1 MKIAALVF
9 KEVRE
14 LLTPATILPAI
25 FMMLIFAGMG
35 GMIGGMEKKAMEK
48 PNVEIITHDNESY
61 ASFYTSILKKY
72 CNEGKENI
80 AVIEIPSNFSS
91 LIKEGKK
98 AEIHIKWLLK
108 GTGIAESASITAVR
122 KAIEIANNELVAKIV
137 EEKKIN
143 ASIIFSPVEY
153 DEYTIIKNREVA
165 AAPEKIISFF
175 SSQSM
180 SIPIVIMIMI
190 VTSGGIVISSM
201 GMEKENKTLE
211 TLLTLPIKRS
221 YIVTGKIIGATIVG
235 AIIAFLYMLG
245 LRYYI
250 SSFGMQ
256 EKLAGFNLNGM
267 DYALISIS
275 LFFSL
280 LAGLSL
286 CLVIGSFAK
295 NYKSAQILSLPVSIL
310 AIIPMF
316 ILMFQDFSSMS
327 TPLKAIIFSIPFS
340 HPMMAPSLLLL
351 DEYSLV
357 VYGIVYSAIFS
368 IICILIATWIFKT
381 DLLITGRIRK

>member
-1 MKIAALVF
+1 MKIAALIF

-35 GMIGGMEKKAMEK
+35 NMVGSMEKKAMEK
-48 PNVEIITHDNESY
+48 PNVEIITNDNESY
-61 ASFYTSILKKY
+61 ASFYASVLKKY
-72 CNEGKENI
+72 CNEGKEKI

-98 AEIHIKWLLK
+98 AEIHIKWFLK

-256 EKLAGFNLNGM
+256 EKLAGFNLNGI

-368 IICILIATWIFKT
+368 IICILVATWIFKT

>member
-1 MKIAALVF
+1 
-9 KEVRE
+9 
-14 LLTPATILPAI
+14 
-25 FMMLIFAGMG
+25 
-35 GMIGGMEKKAMEK
+35 
-48 PNVEIITHDNESY
+48 
-61 ASFYTSILKKY
+61 
-72 CNEGKENI
+72 
-80 AVIEIPSNFSS
+80 
-91 LIKEGKK
+91 
-98 AEIHIKWLLK
+98 
-108 GTGIAESASITAVR
+108 
-122 KAIEIANNELVAKIV
+122 
-137 EEKKIN
+137 
-143 ASIIFSPVEY
+143 VEY

>member
-14 LLTPATILPAI
+14 LLTPATILPAV

-221 YIVTGKIIGATIVG
+221 YIVTGKIIGATTVG
-235 AIIAFLYMLG
+235 VIIAFLYMLG
-245 LRYYI
+245 LRYYL

-256 EKLAGFNLNGM
+256 EKLAGFNLNGI

-286 CLVIGSFAK
+286 CLVMGSFAK

-316 ILMFQDFSSMS
+316 ILMFQDFYSLS
-327 TPLKAIIFSIPFS
+327 TPLKALIFSIPFS

-351 DEYSLV
+351 YEYPLV

-381 DLLITGRIRK
+381 DLLIIGRIRK

>member
-1 MKIAALVF
+1 MKLASLIF

-35 GMIGGMEKKAMEK
+35 NMIGSIEKKATEK
-48 PNVEIITHDNESY
+48 PNVEIICHDNGSY
-61 ASFYTSILKKY
+61 ANFYVNMLKKY
-72 CNEGKENI
+72 CNEGEENI
-80 AVIEIPSNFSS
+80 ATITIPQNFSHS
-91 LIKEGKK
+91 IEEGGA
-98 AEIHIKWLLK
+98 AEIKIKWFLK
-108 GTGIAESASITAVR
+108 GTGISSSPYISNVR
-122 KAIEIANNELVAKIV
+122 NAIAMANKELVSKIL

-143 ASIIFSPVEY
+143 SSLIFSPVKLIEKS
-153 DEYTIIKNREVA
+153 IIKNREVNVP
-165 AAPEKIISFF
+165 PEKIISFF

-180 SIPIVIMIMI
+180 SVPIVIMIMI

-221 YIVTGKIIGATIVG
+221 YIVTGKIVG
-235 AIIAFLYMLG
+235 ASVVGVIIASFYMLG

-250 SSFGMQ
+250 SSFGIRGGV
-256 EKLAGFNLNGM
+256 KGFGLHDI
-267 DYALISIS
+267 DYILLSLS

-286 CLVIGSFAK
+286 CIVIGSFAR
-295 NYKSAQILSLPVSIL
+295 NYKSAQVLSLPVSIL

-316 ILMFQDFSSMS
+316 ILMFQDFFSMDM
-327 TPLKAIIFSIPFS
+327 PLKALIFAIPFS

-351 DEYSLV
+351 KEYSWV
-357 VYGIVYSAIFS
+357 IYGIAYSTLFS
-368 IICILIATWIFKT
+368 ITCILIATWIFKT